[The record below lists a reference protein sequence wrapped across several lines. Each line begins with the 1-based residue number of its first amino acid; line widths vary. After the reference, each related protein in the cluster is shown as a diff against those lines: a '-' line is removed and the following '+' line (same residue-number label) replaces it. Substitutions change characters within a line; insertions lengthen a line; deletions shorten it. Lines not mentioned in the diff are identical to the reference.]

1 MAIVLSGSYAAE
13 MASDAS
19 TDLAVQRTFMAHER
33 TLMAWIRT
41 SVSLISF
48 GFTIYKFFQY
58 LMQTNPGFPRSQ
70 RFGPRE
76 FALSMIGIGI
86 VALAF
91 AAYDYRRTLKM
102 LEQQYG
108 VKRRS
113 LAGTLVTIILVMGLG
128 FLALVLLRQ

>member
-1 MAIVLSGSYAAE
+1 MAIVFLGSYAAE

-58 LMQTNPGFPRSQ
+58 LMQTNPGVPRSQ

-113 LAGTLVTIILVMGLG
+113 LAGALVTIILLMGLG
-128 FLALVLLRQ
+128 FLVLVWLHE